1 MKWKVIYFSMVS
13 ILLIVL
19 FLEITKNVEKYDN
32 ITTTTTQKS
41 KADNNGKP
49 YIRTII
55 LIIASNGNKT
65 FENGRK
71 IWKKYMNVNP
81 NIKVFFVYGKLKK
94 PLQDV
99 NTEHDLIYPEIEEN
113 YPLLIKKN
121 MEAMKYIQSNYN
133 YTYLIRTN
141 LSTFWDFFNLE
152 KHLNS
157 LPPHNCY
164 SGTMF
169 PTFISGTDIIL
180 SQDNVIKLLENEKI
194 INEQLPDDVAIGNVL
209 KEKLNVDMTNKS
221 DLMYWFPENSDEIVI
236 QENIY
241 KARDNNCSHYR
252 VYTQNREQLDLLIYK
267 NLLKIIYNIDFTE

>member
-1 MKWKVIYFSMVS
+1 MKWKIIYFSMVS
-13 ILLIVL
+13 ILLLVL

-32 ITTTTTQKS
+32 ITTISNIKQ
-41 KADNNGKP
+41 NGKP

-55 LIIASNGNKT
+55 LIIASNDKPI

-81 NIKVFFVYGKLKK
+81 NIKVFFVYGKLEK
-94 PLQDV
+94 PLLDV

-121 MEAMKYIQSNYN
+121 MEAMKYIQSTYD

-152 KHLNS
+152 KHLS
-157 LPPHNCY
+157 VLPTQNCY
-164 SGTMF
+164 SGTF
-169 PTFISGTDIIL
+169 YPTFISGTDIIL
-180 SQDNVIKLLENEKI
+180 SKDNVSKLLDNEKL

>member
-1 MKWKVIYFSMVS
+1 MKWKIIYFSMVS
-13 ILLIVL
+13 ILLLVL

-32 ITTTTTQKS
+32 ITTISNIKQ
-41 KADNNGKP
+41 NGKP

-55 LIIASNGNKT
+55 LIIASNDKPI

-81 NIKVFFVYGKLKK
+81 NIKVFFVYGKLEK
-94 PLQDV
+94 PLLDV

-121 MEAMKYIQSNYN
+121 MEAMKYIQSTYD

-152 KHLNS
+152 KHLS
-157 LPPHNCY
+157 VLPTQNCY
-164 SGTMF
+164 SGTF
-169 PTFISGTDIIL
+169 YPTFISGTDIIL
-180 SQDNVIKLLENEKI
+180 SKDNVSKLLDNEKL

-209 KEKLNVDMTNKS
+209 KEKLNVDMTDKS
-221 DLMYWFPENSDEIVI
+221 DLMYWFPEDSNEIAI

-241 KARDNNCSHYR
+241 KARNSNCSHYR

>member
-1 MKWKVIYFSMVS
+1 MKWKIMYFSMVS

-32 ITTTTTQKS
+32 ITTISNTQQ
-41 KADNNGKP
+41 NRNGKP

-81 NIKVFFVYGKLKK
+81 NIKVFFVYGKLER

-99 NTEHDLIYPEIEEN
+99 NMEHDLIYPEIEEN

-121 MEAMKYIQSNYN
+121 MKAMKDIQSNYN

-169 PTFISGTDIIL
+169 PTFISGTDIIYH
-180 SQDNVIKLLENEKI
+180 KI
-194 INEQLPDDVAIGNVL
+194 
-209 KEKLNVDMTNKS
+209 M
-221 DLMYWFPENSDEIVI
+221 
-236 QENIY
+236 
-241 KARDNNCSHYR
+241 
-252 VYTQNREQLDLLIYK
+252 
-267 NLLKIIYNIDFTE
+267 